1 MGLPEIA
8 GAHSPLSVQPHDRI
22 TFIRKSSWRQE
33 LLVGRVPQ
41 RAAEALAGLPPSG
54 SGHPRRPGGGHCGA
68 SQGLRPNGARK
79 DVGWRALGRPER
91 PPQAESLPHEDVPN
105 WYNSV
110 NG

>member
-1 MGLPEIA
+1 VFNHMIGLHLSESQA
-8 GAHSPLSVQPHDRI
+8 GGKNCSWGGSRSAQPRPSPACR
-22 TFIRKSSWRQE
+22 R
-33 LLVGRVPQ
+33 
-41 RAAEALAGLPPSG
+41 AGLG
-54 SGHPRRPGGGHCGA
+54 TRADQGVDTVGPRRACGPTGHE
-68 SQGLRPNGARK
+68 K